1 MTAPDELAA
10 RLAELLAA
18 WRDDI
23 DSVPYP
29 PGLATSAL
37 IARREAA

>member
-1 MTAPDELAA
+1 MTARDELDE
-10 RLAELLAA
+10 RLAALLAA

-29 PGLATSAL
+29 D
-37 IARREAA
+37 IARATLAARQGAA

>member
-1 MTAPDELAA
+1 MTAPADLDA

-23 DSVPYP
+23 DSAPHA

-37 IARREAA
+37 LARLEAA

>member
-1 MTAPDELAA
+1 MIAPDDLDA
-10 RLAELLAA
+10 RLAALLAA

-29 PGLATSAL
+29 DITRATLA
-37 IARREAA
+37 ARREAA

>member
-1 MTAPDELAA
+1 MIAPDDLDA
-10 RLAELLAA
+10 RLAALLAA

-29 PGLATSAL
+29 DIARATLA
-37 IARREAA
+37 ARREAA